1 MKKIEKNKTV
11 DEVIEDIQLAQVEAG
26 GIFLR
31 QIEIRKMTVEELL
44 NLLIPNN
51 VCFIIKRKKL

>member
-31 QIEIRKMTVEELL
+31 QCEIREMTVEELL
-44 NLLIPNN
+44 NLLIPNK
-51 VCFIIKRKKL
+51 VDFTIKFKK